1 MNQKDY
7 VELHR
12 LLTILKY
19 ELEMER
25 VRTDNRI
32 RTDNRK
38 YYEYIYY

>member
-12 LLTILKY
+12 LLIILKY

-25 VRTDNRI
+25 VRTDNR
-32 RTDNRK
+32 K